1 MRNWVCLANR
11 IFYLFDV
18 IVGRHSAHS
27 YTISHLHRDRGIPSS
42 SLATVTYRKTNAQW
56 RRRWLLVVVRWRKS
70 RRWADWTKPT
80 RRMYVCCVCVCMR
93 GDAHD
98 VHPDYVSMAMLR
110 RTNAYAHTDQDQLR
124 WPRIYY
130 SSYDCCHSFIFLFIS
145 TSDVTRVYV
154 FAIVRLALSLTFN
167 FFCIN

>member
-80 RRMYVCCVCVCMR
+80 RRMYVCCVCVYAGRCAWR
-93 GDAHD
+93 SPGLCVHGYVATNERICAH
-98 VHPDYVSMAMLR
+98 
-110 RTNAYAHTDQDQLR
+110 
-124 WPRIYY
+124 WPRPIAVTANLLFLLRLLPFIYF
-130 SSYDCCHSFIFLFIS
+130 FIHFHLWRDACICVCNCPTCFV
-145 TSDVTRVYV
+145 SD
-154 FAIVRLALSLTFN
+154 F
-167 FFCIN
+167 